1 MVRLLTLA
9 CRLGIG
15 LLSALALTSGPG
27 SRAAAPAGAGAT
39 GAPLPDPAL
48 GLTLTAAREAALA
61 HNPGWQASLESLRA
75 AEARVAQAEAGG
87 RLQFTARSLAYATSE
102 VPSVD
107 IPPLG
112 SPLTPVPGSG
122 TSLELGPRANTRV
135 ELVVEQI
142 LLGGPTRP
150 SIERA
155 RHALRAARLRT
166 ERTRQAL
173 LHQVEEAYLRAAV
186 AVETVSVAQ
195 ESLRARN
202 AHRQVAAVRFETG
215 LAPRYDLVR
224 ADTEVAAA
232 EEQVTRVENEYILAA
247 GRLALVLGDPLEKTY
262 HVALPVPEERVL
274 PDLVELVEQA
284 LSRRPDLAALE
295 EERRGARA
303 QAGGA
308 RAERRPILGLR
319 VEGRASAKPESLEP
333 SGVSVA
339 LLGRWALADGGRAR
353 ALEAEAEAQAR
364 ALDLERAQLARAVSL
379 EVRAAALSV
388 ENARKR
394 VRTAENQVTQA
405 ASALEIAQ
413 ARYELGTG
421 LAAEVAGSE
430 ASLAEARLTRLRA
443 RLDALLAA
451 AQVRLAMGTIG

>member
-1 MVRLLTLA
+1 MVRFLTLA
-9 CRLGIG
+9 CRLGFG
-15 LLSALALTSGPG
+15 LLCALALTPGPG
-27 SRAAAPAGAGAT
+27 SRAAEPAVAT
-39 GAPLPDPAL
+39 GRPASDAAL
-48 GLTLTAAREAALA
+48 ALTLTAARETALA
-61 HNPGWQASLESLRA
+61 NNPGWQASLQSLRA

-394 VRTAENQVTQA
+394 VRTAENQVAQA

-421 LAAEVAGSE
+421 LAAEVADSE

-443 RLDALLAA
+443 RLDLLLAA
-451 AQVRLAMGTIG
+451 AQLRLTMGVMT